1 MMWGTK
7 SFIGTQKIPSRL
19 MTGGFKINRIGI
31 RILRLGRSNPFNVFG
46 LAFKATPSGVPFTRR
61 PIWGG

>member
-1 MMWGTK
+1 VENKKFYQNTK
-7 SFIGTQKIPSRL
+7 NPQSINDW
-19 MTGGFKINRIGI
+19 GFKINRIGI

>member
-1 MMWGTK
+1 MVRRTK

-19 MTGGFKINRIGI
+19 MTGD
-31 RILRLGRSNPFNVFG
+31 LRLTGSGFVFFASAGLTLFNVFG